1 MKLAPSEDI
10 LIKRILDALSESG
23 KTSLGIA
30 HFIKA
35 KYYRIETTHEINKVI
50 RKYLLGQ
57 KVLYEPYFEVY
68 KLNSKSDFSSSRGSD
83 NKGLDQKFE
92 IPKNLQFLNE
102 LYKRR
107 QDLLRLPMEER
118 IGNKR
123 LEIIETNTEIECLKP
138 IAIDNLAK
146 LKPNERVEVLKLLF
160 PGLKSEL
167 EKIKF
172 PNDDNTISDLNDDS
186 DHLLEDEKESIQ
198 KTESENE
205 PYDESIN
212 FEFSINFN
220 DSVDSSFDDNEN
232 EIISNESLN
241 HKIHDEQKRNVNP
254 DAQLTVEQAINLII
268 EEKTRLGTL
277 EGNLLAENI
286 IFRLKK
292 GKWG

>member
-1 MKLAPSEDI
+1 MKPAPSEDI

-35 KYYRIETTHEINKVI
+35 KYYRIETAHEINKVI

-57 KVLYEPYFEVY
+57 KVLFEPYFEVY
-68 KLNSKSDFSSSRGSD
+68 KLNRKSDLGSSRGSD
-83 NKGLDQKFE
+83 QKEF
-92 IPKNLQFLNE
+92 IQKSDTPKNVRFLNE
-102 LYKRR
+102 LFKRR
-107 QDLLRLPMEER
+107 QDLLRLPIEER

-123 LEIIETNTEIECLKP
+123 LEILETNTEIECLKP
-138 IAIDNLAK
+138 LAIDDLVK
-146 LKPNERVEVLKLLF
+146 LKQYERDEVIKSLF

-172 PNDDNTISDLNDDS
+172 PNDDFIISNINDDTI
-186 DHLLEDEKESIQ
+186 HMFIDENESIQ
-198 KTESENE
+198 PTQSEDE
-205 PYDESIN
+205 PNDESIN
-212 FEFSINFN
+212 FEY
-220 DSVDSSFDDNEN
+220 SSDFDDLVVYTDNEKN
-232 EIISNESLN
+232 IVISDETINHEIL
-241 HKIHDEQKRNVNP
+241 DEQKRNVNP